1 MPELVSISELRREPP
16 YSTIFSIDPKVKIAI
31 AENMMEFGF
40 DESKPIDVWR
50 QKMIVIDG
58 NTRMEAAIEAGM
70 DHVYVFYH
78 DFRNDGEALEYAIH
92 NQRNRRNLTD
102 SELLRCIDALDRTE
116 QRGGDTRAGQL
127 SNLSELDEI
136 GFRKDGLDQIK
147 QIDDLNQPD
156 SDNSL
161 KSKTSIEVF
170 DFRELEPINPTQN
183 EGSANVTARIVG
195 TSHAKVERARKVL
208 NNPIKKE
215 EVLSGEKTIHKAYT
229 EIKEE
234 EKVIPKSVSKFNK
247 VNDNIEWSLW
257 SWNPVTGCKQG
268 CTYCYARDIAN
279 RFFPEKFEPTFH
291 PDRLDAP
298 KNTPMPSGTDG
309 NAMNVFVCSMADLF
323 GEWVPQEWI
332 DQVVEAVRD
341 NPQWN
346 FLFLTKNPSRLI
358 DIEWPQNAWVG
369 TTVDIQPR
377 VEPAKEA
384 FRKINATVKFLS
396 CEPLKEML
404 DFGDMSMFDWL
415 IVGGQSKSSG
425 EPEFQPEWRW
435 VESLISQARL
445 SGLKIYFKPNLTS
458 RPKEYPKFQ

>member
-1 MPELVSISELRREPP
+1 MKKSTTLPP
-16 YSTIFSIDPKVKIAI
+16 
-31 AENMMEFGF
+31 
-40 DESKPIDVWR
+40 
-50 QKMIVIDG
+50 
-58 NTRMEAAIEAGM
+58 
-70 DHVYVFYH
+70 
-78 DFRNDGEALEYAIH
+78 
-92 NQRNRRNLTD
+92 
-102 SELLRCIDALDRTE
+102 
-116 QRGGDTRAGQL
+116 
-127 SNLSELDEI
+127 
-136 GFRKDGLDQIK
+136 
-147 QIDDLNQPD
+147 
-156 SDNSL
+156 
-161 KSKTSIEVF
+161 
-170 DFRELEPINPTQN
+170 
-183 EGSANVTARIVG
+183 
-195 TSHAKVERARKVL
+195 
-208 NNPIKKE
+208 KKR
-215 EVLSGEKTIHKAYT
+215 
-229 EIKEE
+229 
-234 EKVIPKSVSKFNK
+234 FNK

-298 KNTPMPSGTDG
+298 KNTPTPSGTDG

>member
-1 MPELVSISELRREPP
+1 MPELVSIADLRREPP
-16 YSTIFSIDPKVKIAI
+16 YSTIFSIDPKVKTAI
-31 AENMMEFGF
+31 SENMMEFGF
-40 DESKPIDVWR
+40 DESKPVDVWR
-50 QKMIVIDG
+50 QKMVVVDG

-102 SELLRCIDALDRTE
+102 SEFLRCVDALDETNP
-116 QRGGDTRAGQL
+116 RGGDVK
-127 SNLSELDEI
+127 SDEA
-136 GFRKDGLDQIK
+136 RQ
-147 QIDDLNQPD
+147 
-156 SDNSL
+156 

-170 DFRELEPINPTQN
+170 EITKSDQNLTPSDMTPDIDHHVPVYQQLHQSHINQN
-183 EGSANVTARIVG
+183 SAIRTASIVG
-195 TSHAKVERARKVL
+195 ASHAKVERARKVL
-208 NNPIKKE
+208 NDPIKKE
-215 EVLSGEKTIHKAYT
+215 EVLSGSKTIHKAYT

-268 CTYCYARDIAN
+268 CPYCYARDIAN

-298 KNTPMPSGTDG
+298 KNTSTQGGEDG
-309 NAMNVFVCSMADLF
+309 NSRNVFVCSMADLF
-323 GEWVPQEWI
+323 GAWVPQEWI
-332 DQVVEAVRD
+332 DQVIKSVRD

-358 DIEWPQNAWVG
+358 DIEWPDNAWVG
-369 TTVDIQPR
+369 TTVDIQAR

-384 FRKINATVKFLS
+384 FQHIRATVKFLS

-415 IVGGQSKSSG
+415 IIGGQSKSSG

-435 VESLISQARL
+435 VESLISQARS